1 MTRILFISYSGPF
14 PPIDGKRQRTLA
26 LLDALSSRYLIDY
39 LILDNL
45 EDFRLAQQENTSN
58 LIQFKFLSAPRTWKD
73 KFLHRLGL
81 IYSSSEFLRDQTKE
95 LFKEKKYQFV
105 FCRYIHPMIHL
116 PSSIPVVVDIDDEL
130 EENFRT
136 RISTADSWLKKM
148 RLVQV
153 LWMNLWIYNQL
164 LTRISLGFTVKPEQ
178 GKANLKL
185 LPNLPFQLLQQGP
198 VAFIPATDP
207 RILFVGKLTYPP
219 NLSGIKWFIREV
231 FPLVLEDFPQAM
243 LTLVSNLPVDDQ
255 ELKEVVKKYTSIQ
268 VLINVKDLVEVY
280 RTHSMAIAPI
290 FEGAGSNIKIAES
303 IWMGRPIVSSSFG
316 IRGFEMAKGSS
327 FLLEGSTAEEFKSK
341 VVDLLKH
348 QEKLVEVQAS
358 AFQFG
363 QKEFNLTRWTAQF
376 LDDLEHVG

>member
-1 MTRILFISYSGPF
+1 
-14 PPIDGKRQRTLA
+14 
-26 LLDALSSRYLIDY
+26 
-39 LILDNL
+39 
-45 EDFRLAQQENTSN
+45 
-58 LIQFKFLSAPRTWKD
+58 
-73 KFLHRLGL
+73 
-81 IYSSSEFLRDQTKE
+81 
-95 LFKEKKYQFV
+95 
-105 FCRYIHPMIHL
+105 
-116 PSSIPVVVDIDDEL
+116 
-130 EENFRT
+130 
-136 RISTADSWLKKM
+136 
-148 RLVQV
+148 
-153 LWMNLWIYNQL
+153 MNLWIYNQL
-164 LTRISLGFTVKPEQ
+164 LTQISLGFTVKPEQ